1 MTVSFPELCPTKR
14 TYTAGLFPT
23 KKFGSISGASTVR
36 LYGSKA
42 YDAELQLSFLV
53 DDLGAQQL
61 LDSWSESRG
70 GFDTLSLPASV
81 FAGVGP
87 DLQDSIPSYLNW
99 RWAETP
105 SVESLLPGRSR
116 VQVKLIA
123 TLDA

>member
-1 MTVSFPELCPTKR
+1 MTVAFPALCPSKR
-14 TYTAGLFPT
+14 TFTPGLYPT

-42 YDAELQLSFLV
+42 YDAELQLSFLL
-53 DDLGAQQL
+53 DDASTKAVV
-61 LDSWSESRG
+61 DSWNASRG
-70 GFDTLSLPASV
+70 GFEDLELPEEV
-81 FAGVGP
+81 FAGIGP
-87 DLQDSIPSYLNW
+87 QLQGSIPSYLNW